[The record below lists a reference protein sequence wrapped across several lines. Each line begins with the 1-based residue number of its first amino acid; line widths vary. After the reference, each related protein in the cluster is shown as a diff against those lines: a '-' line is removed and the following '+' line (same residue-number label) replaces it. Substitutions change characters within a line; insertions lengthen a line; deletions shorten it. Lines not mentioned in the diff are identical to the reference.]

1 MLSIEDMA
9 AFCRR
14 KGFVYPSGDI
24 YGGIAG
30 FWDFGHLGVG
40 LKNAIKQELWKSFV
54 LQRDDVV
61 GIDGSIITHPAVWKA
76 SGHLDSFSD
85 MLLTCSRCKHQ
96 VRADAFVADALH
108 ISVEGMSRSQVST
121 LLKKHKLGCEKCG
134 GSFADVKQFNLM
146 FSTTIGPASD
156 FTAYL
161 RPETAQSI
169 FPNFALVME
178 HNRMKLPFGI
188 AQTGKAF
195 RNEISPRDFLFRSRE
210 FEQFEMEFFVD
221 PHTLHHDD
229 LLKDVLEL
237 EVQALTAEM
246 QHRKQEHATM
256 SIKQLHQQKLGNP
269 WQLYWLA
276 AFYQWFL
283 LHGIRKENLRIRE
296 HLKDELAH
304 YAAGCFDIEYQFP
317 FGWKEIHGNADRG
330 AYDLKQHMQHA
341 KADLTVFNEERK
353 EKIIP
358 LVASEPSQGIERAL
372 LAFLFDAYDD
382 NKERGNIIL
391 HLDSRLAPVQVAVF
405 PLVNKLITDARQIH
419 GQLKPWFATFFDKS
433 GSIGRRYARQDE
445 IGTPYCI
452 TMDFDSLQ
460 KKDVTIRD
468 RDTTQQVRV
477 KIKELPAVLRQL
489 ISQEITFAELQK

>member
-14 KGFVYPSGDI
+14 KGFVYPSADI

-40 LKNAIKQELWKSFV
+40 LKNAVKQELWRSFV
-54 LQRDDVV
+54 LRREDIV
-61 GIDGSIITHPAVWKA
+61 GIDGSIITNPLVWKA
-76 SGHLDSFSD
+76 SGHLESFTD
-85 MLLTCSRCKHQ
+85 LLLPCKKCGPRT
-96 VRADAFVADALH
+96 RADLFLQDKG
-108 ISVEGMSRSQVST
+108 ISAEGMSPQQIAG
-121 LLKKHKLGCEKCG
+121 LLKKHKLSCEKCG
-134 GSFADVKQFNLM
+134 GAFGSAHAFNLM
-146 FSTTIGPASD
+146 FSTAVGPASG

-188 AQTGKAF
+188 AQLGKAF

-210 FEQFEMEFFVD
+210 FEQFELEFFVD
-221 PHTLHHDD
+221 PGQLHHDD
-229 LLKDVLEL
+229 LLKDALEL
-237 EVQALTAEM
+237 EVQVLTAEM
-246 QHRKQEHATM
+246 QREKQEHASLT
-256 SIKQLHQQKLGNP
+256 IKQMHQQKLGNP

-276 AFYQWFL
+276 QFHQWFL

-304 YAAGCFDIEYQFP
+304 YALSCFDIEYRFP

-341 KADLTVFNEERK
+341 QSDLTVFQEERR

-372 LAFLFDAYDD
+372 LAFLFDAYEDS
-382 NKERGNIIL
+382 KERGNVVL

-405 PLVNKLITDARQIH
+405 PLVNKLITEARQIAEH
-419 GQLKPWFATFFDKS
+419 LRQHFTVFFDKS

-452 TMDFDSLQ
+452 TIDFDSLQ
-460 KKDVTIRD
+460 KKDATIRD

-477 KIKELPAVLRQL
+477 KIAELPAVLRQL
-489 ISQEITFAELQK
+489 ISQEIPFAELQK